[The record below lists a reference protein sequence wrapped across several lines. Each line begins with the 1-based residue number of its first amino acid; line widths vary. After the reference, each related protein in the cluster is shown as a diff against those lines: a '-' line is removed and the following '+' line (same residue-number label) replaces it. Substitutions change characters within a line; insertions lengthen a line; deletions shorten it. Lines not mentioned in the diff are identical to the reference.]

1 VVNREE
7 PRRET
12 YAGLPYLTEDDINAF
27 DGEKRDFD
35 HDLSLVEDENPEL
48 AADIRMMRAAED
60 IDNPGLDILKIRHVM
75 AAGAVRMYMM
85 LHHKATA
92 NKLASMQ
99 ESLASSDGGADGADP
114 LPST

>member
-1 VVNREE
+1 MNREE

-12 YAGLPYLTEDDINAF
+12 YAGLPYLTADDLRAF
-27 DGEKRDFD
+27 DSEVRDFD

-48 AADIRMMRAAED
+48 AADIRTMKAAKD
-60 IDNPGLDILKIRHVM
+60 IDDPTLDILKIRHVM

-92 NKLASMQ
+92 NKLAAMQ
-99 ESLASSDGGADGADP
+99 ESLASNDGGADGADP
-114 LPST
+114 PPST